1 MNFIEPLPSPVLP
14 LFRSRS
20 EPHLE
25 VDGLNPS
32 QIAQHRY
39 ENSHSTAVQQRRHF
53 STYCASPLSYN
64 QEEVSAE
71 NTTRRS
77 SEIIISPG
85 PQFDRPIHPLSYSGA
100 GRFWKP
106 PEPRGSVK
114 SRFFKWL
121 KGASKSSSKKPGHSK
136 SSIPTE
142 NDVQPA
148 QGSVEPSRNVG
159 QADISDPRVEV
170 AGISY
175 SYKHI
180 FWCPDI
186 SD

>member
-1 MNFIEPLPSPVLP
+1 MNFIEPPPSPVLP

-25 VDGLNPS
+25 VNELKPS

-39 ENSHSTAVQQRRHF
+39 ENPHSATVQQRRHF

-64 QEEVSAE
+64 QEEISAD

-77 SEIIISPG
+77 SEIFISPG

-114 SRFFKWL
+114 SRFLKWL

-142 NDVQPA
+142 NHVQPA
-148 QGSVEPSRNVG
+148 QGSVETARNVG

-180 FWCPDI
+180 ISSPNI